1 MGAPSPAFQRR
12 DKPRRVDL
20 YFSSWVVKP
29 VESKKGD
36 GLLSACE
43 VTLFQYEDVGI
54 PKDVAWLGIRQGL
67 WRTVKKLHNG
77 LRAYQDARKSE
88 AAVSRCAMMTRITA
102 KISSDVG
109 TGTLERVSGEE
120 EKRETNDIQGQ
131 RGGGGIK
138 WKYGK
143 YSYAVDLSFRG
154 DKFSVSR
161 TPRGLISSCLKWT
174 NNILYIETQHHL
186 FLLLLVV

>member
-1 MGAPSPAFQRR
+1 M
-12 DKPRRVDL
+12 VT
-20 YFSSWVVKP
+20 
-29 VESKKGD
+29 VESKKRD
-36 GLLSACE
+36 GQLSACE
-43 VTLFQYEDVGI
+43 ITLVQYDDLGI
-54 PKDVAWLGIRQGL
+54 PKDVVQLGVRQGM
-67 WRTVKKLHNG
+67 WGTVKKLHNG

-88 AAVSRCAMMTRITA
+88 AMVSRCAMMARITA

-109 TGTLERVSGEE
+109 AGTLERVSGEE
-120 EKRETNDIQGQ
+120 EKCETIDIQGQ

-161 TPRGLISSCLKWT
+161 TPRGLISSRFQMDKI
-174 NNILYIETQHHL
+174 ILHGE
-186 FLLLLVV
+186 

>member
-143 YSYAVDLSFRG
+143 YSYAVDLSFDHVPFR
-154 DKFSVSR
+154 KCSFF
-161 TPRGLISSCLKWT
+161 GLASEGTSFQFHELH
-174 NNILYIETQHHL
+174 ED
-186 FLLLLVV
+186 